1 MSSPGLSAEQFYVL
15 GGTMHPG
22 SPSYVVRQADRELV
36 HAVTGREL
44 CYVLASR
51 QMGKSSLMARS
62 ANALAAHG
70 ISCAIVDVTLL
81 SENKGEPDAWYYA
94 FVHHLADRLGL
105 DVNVSA
111 WWQENSLLPPLG
123 RMTQFLDKV
132 VLAECPSDVVIFVDE
147 IDSVPLPFSDDFFA
161 GIRACHN
168 ARATDERF
176 NRLSFVLLG
185 VATPAQLIRD
195 PSRTPFNVGR
205 SIELT
210 DFTRDEAL
218 PLAAGL
224 HAESDRSMKM
234 LERILFWTAGHPY
247 LTQNL
252 CWHSARNT
260 TWEIDE
266 LVQQLFLSRRAAREE
281 TNLKFVRERLTQGG
295 SGVVN
300 VLQVYRRVVTG
311 QPVREDPTSPVHASL
326 KLAGL
331 VKTDSSGELKV
342 RNRIYERVFSENWV
356 SLEMPEEPQPITTA
370 PDDDVAQAYL
380 TYDALRKLPGFRAKA
395 IGFLSQ
401 FWECRGSR
409 DEALLTRIWGLKQPD
424 PGEGIGDPGLITRR
438 WIQSLVGL
446 DYACLAASY
455 VHQGPVLAAGFNPNG
470 TRVITGSADGTA
482 RLWSAISGECV
493 LPPFR
498 HKAAVRAVAFSP
510 DGKSLATGSDDYTAC
525 LWDAE
530 KGGRL
535 GAPLTHRT
543 RIRSVH
549 FSPLGDKILTTS
561 AEGSALVWHTATCEP
576 ACPPLEHQA
585 SIWVAA
591 FSPDGATV
599 VTGGDDNL
607 VYRWSAASGERLGP
621 ALPHD
626 GNVTALAFHSIGKLM
641 ATACEDGAVR
651 LWNTDSGAAVGKKLV
666 HEGAVLAVAFSPDGS
681 LLLTGSADRTARL
694 WRTDSGEPA
703 CAPMRHQDRVVAVA
717 FRPDSGC
724 ILTGSAD
731 GTARLWSP
739 ENGQPLTPAFR
750 HGRGLASVAFSPDGS
765 KVLTSGEDNVARL
778 WQAVPG
784 GAPDSSVCAVHT
796 HEVIAAACSPDGARV
811 VTCGADGAARIWTAG
826 SLDLAV
832 PPLCHGSPIF
842 TAAFSADGKVLA
854 TGSEDGS
861 LRLWDTD
868 SGRPLDQVFRHKSS
882 VSAVAF
888 SPHGNTFASG
898 SDDETG
904 QLWEVATGK
913 PLGPP
918 LKHRGPV
925 RTVAFSPD
933 GLVLVTGGHDRT
945 ARFWSAKD
953 GSSLG
958 SPLEHSSW
966 VTSVA
971 WSPDG
976 LGLLV
981 AAGDGSVCLW
991 SIKHD
996 ASTGLSDPSLVFS
1009 LQHQASVE
1017 EVAFAPRGRCFLVA
1031 TANWVYYYSMDE
1043 GTGTPISARLL
1054 PGHWTGA
1061 FHWSDSG
1068 DGVYAGLLDTGD
1080 RLVLRALDLRWPET
1094 PPIDGDPEGLLYQ
1107 WQRRVGL
1114 YVDEGARISPTF
1126 V

>member
-1 MSSPGLSAEQFYVL
+1 
-15 GGTMHPG
+15 MHPG

-36 HAVTGREL
+36 HAVAGREL

-51 QMGKSSLMARS
+51 QMGKSSLMARTAS
-62 ANALAAHG
+62 TLADQG

-94 FVHHLADRLGL
+94 FVYHLADRLEL
-105 DVNVSA
+105 AVNVAA

-123 RMTQFLDKV
+123 RMTDFLDKV
-132 VLAECPSDVVIFVDE
+132 VLEECPGDVVIFVDE

-205 SIELT
+205 SIELS

-224 HAESDRSMKM
+224 HAERDRSFKM
-234 LERILFWTAGHPY
+234 MERILYWTAGHPY

-252 CWHSARNT
+252 CWHSARNA

-295 SGVVN
+295 SDVVN

-342 RNRIYERVFSENWV
+342 RNRIYQRVFSENWV
-356 SLEMPEEPQPITTA
+356 RLEMPEETQPLTSA
-370 PDDDVAQAYL
+370 PDDDVAQAYI

-395 IGFLSQ
+395 IAFLSQ

-409 DEALLTRIWGLKQPD
+409 DEALLTRIWGLKQRD
-424 PGEGIGDPGLITRR
+424 PGDGIGDPGLTARR
-438 WIQSLVGL
+438 WVQSLVDL

-470 TRVITGSADGTA
+470 TRVITGSADCTA
-482 RLWSAISGECV
+482 RLWSAISGECL

-498 HKAAVRAVAFSP
+498 HQASVRAAAFSP
-510 DGKSLATGSDDYTAC
+510 DGKSLATGSDDNTAC

-530 KGGRL
+530 KGGIL
-535 GAPLTHRT
+535 GAPLAHRT
-543 RIRSVH
+543 RVRSVS
-549 FSPLGDKILTTS
+549 FSPRGDTLLTTS
-561 AEGSALVWHTATCEP
+561 ADGSALVWNTANCEP
-576 ACPPLEHQA
+576 ACPRLEHQA

-591 FSPDGATV
+591 FSPDGSSVA
-599 VTGGDDNL
+599 TGGDDNI
-607 VYRWSAASGERLGP
+607 VYLWSAASGERLGP
-621 ALPHD
+621 PLLHD
-626 GNVTALAFHSIGKLM
+626 GNITALAFHPAGNLL
-641 ATACEDGAVR
+641 ATACEDGAAR
-651 LWNTDSGAAVGKKLV
+651 MWNPGSGAQVGKKFV
-666 HEGAVLAVAFSPDGS
+666 HEGPVLAVAFSPIGD
-681 LLLTGSADRTARL
+681 LVLTGSADRTARL

-717 FRPDSGC
+717 FSHDGGC
-724 ILTGSAD
+724 VLTGSAD
-731 GTARLWSP
+731 GAARLWSS
-739 ENGQPLTPAFR
+739 EDGRPLTPAFR
-750 HGRGLASVAFSPDGS
+750 HGRGIASVSFSPDGS

-784 GAPDSSVCAVHT
+784 AAPDLPACAAHT
-796 HEVIAAACSPDGARV
+796 HEVMAAAFSADGAKV
-811 VTCGADGAARIWTAG
+811 VTGGADGAARIWTAVT
-826 SLDLAV
+826 LDLAA
-832 PPLCHGSPIF
+832 PPLSHGSPIF

-861 LRLWDTD
+861 LRLWDAD
-868 SGRPLDQVFRHKSS
+868 SGRPLDQVFRHKSA

-888 SPHGNTFASG
+888 SPDSSTLASG

-904 QLWEVATGK
+904 QLWDVAAGE
-913 PLGPP
+913 PVGPP

-925 RTVAFSPD
+925 RTLAFSPD

-945 ARFWSAKD
+945 ARFWLAAD
-953 GSSLG
+953 GSSIG

-991 SIKHD
+991 SLKYD
-996 ASTGLSDPSLVFS
+996 AANGLSDPTLVFK
-1009 LQHQASVE
+1009 LQHQASIE
-1017 EVAFAPRGRCFLVA
+1017 EVAFVPHGRCFLA
-1031 TANWVYYYSMDE
+1031 AAARWVYYYSVDE

-1054 PGHWTGA
+1054 PGRWTGA
-1061 FHWSDSG
+1061 FRWAGSG
-1068 DGVYAGLLDTGD
+1068 DVLDAGLLDTGD
-1080 RLVLRALDLRWPET
+1080 RLVLRSLDLRLPET

-1114 YVDEGARISPTF
+1114 NVDEAARISPTF